1 MVSVNDELR
10 AELMQRAARDQAA
23 RKALSPGQE
32 MRQWQETVEP
42 VDRANTARMRE
53 VVSEHGWPGHQLVG
67 EAGAHAA
74 WLLVQHAPPDFQE
87 EYLPLLEDAVAR
99 GDASPKDLAYLTDR
113 VLMHRGKPQ
122 LYGTQYQVR
131 DGVPTLWA
139 VQDPGGLDAR
149 RAALGLEPEAQNR
162 ARLLPDSAP
171 AAAEPGDGPSPE
183 PLGTRDTRDTRGA
196 SILDDLRTNMSRE
209 EITRYLAEFGAL
221 VGADASSQKLA
232 RATGGQVDLAV
243 EAHRIAAIGW
253 LRSWG
258 CRHLRRADTPRTSE
272 ALRTWWE
279 DWGAQL
285 PGGHETLTGLGEA
298 GLVVAGRAYAALR
311 AAPAARRSVK
321 GRDLDVAFGDT
332 ATAKLLF
339 AIRPQIFPPWDEAIR
354 LAFGRPGGAD
364 AYVRMLRLSAA
375 ALDGLA
381 RRLAVSVTDLPEILG
396 RPGSSPPK
404 LVDEFLLIRITRER

>member
-1 MVSVNDELR
+1 MVAMNGRS
-10 AELMQRAARDQAA
+10 
-23 RKALSPGQE
+23 
-32 MRQWQETVEP
+32 
-42 VDRANTARMRE
+42 
-53 VVSEHGWPGHQLVG
+53 
-67 EAGAHAA
+67 
-74 WLLVQHAPPDFQE
+74 
-87 EYLPLLEDAVAR
+87 LEAR
-99 GDASPKDLAYLTDR
+99 GS
-113 VLMHRGKPQ
+113 
-122 LYGTQYQVR
+122 
-131 DGVPTLWA
+131 
-139 VQDPGGLDAR
+139 
-149 RAALGLEPEAQNR
+149 
-162 ARLLPDSAP
+162 
-171 AAAEPGDGPSPE
+171 
-183 PLGTRDTRDTRGA
+183 
-196 SILDDLRTNMSRE
+196 SILDDLRANMSPE
-209 EITRYLAEFGAL
+209 EIAGYLAEFGAL

-258 CRHLRRADTPRTSE
+258 CRHLRRADTPLTSE

-285 PGGHETLTGLGEA
+285 PGDHETLTGLGEA
-298 GLVVAGRAYAALR
+298 DLALAGRAYAALR
-311 AAPAARRSVK
+311 AAPAARRTVR
-321 GRDLDVAFGDT
+321 GHDLDVAFGDT

-339 AIRPQIFPPWDEAIR
+339 ALRPRVFPPWDEAIR

-381 RRLAVSVTDLPEILG
+381 ARLDVPVDNLPQVLG